1 MKHLLSSSAFLIVNK
16 QLAKQVG
23 LKGAVLLA
31 DLISKEEY
39 FIANGMTDGWFFN
52 TAKNIEEDTCL
63 TSHQQRKAIKSLKEL
78 GIIETKVIGVP
89 AKQHFKI
96 IENKL
101 LSYFNTSCEESVKL
115 VVKKTQTINKN
126 NNKNNN
132 NNNISNRRNEFVFEV
147 LSFDYDE
154 SVLNGFIDYWTEPN
168 KSNTKMKYELNKT
181 WETKRRLKTWAA
193 NQKKWDKPKSNKK
206 TMSKLDAQINEWQK
220 AKELLVILISLFL
233 LIVLNFVSDKSLS
246 FLTTSCSVSS
256 QLKIFNKLASFILKY
271 CLAGIPL
278 RLVSIIWY
286 FLSVLRTFLC

>member
-63 TSHQQRKAIKSLKEL
+63 TSHQQRKAIKRLKDL
-78 GIIETKVIGVP
+78 GIIETKVVGIP

-101 LSYFNTSCEESVKL
+101 LSYFNTSCEETAKL

-154 SVLNGFIDYWTEPN
+154 SILNGFVDYWTEPN
-168 KSNTKMKYELNKT
+168 KSNTKMKFELNKT
-181 WETKRRLKTWAA
+181 WSTKLRLKTWAA

-220 AKELLVILISLFL
+220 AKELL
-233 LIVLNFVSDKSLS
+233 
-246 FLTTSCSVSS
+246 
-256 QLKIFNKLASFILKY
+256 
-271 CLAGIPL
+271 
-278 RLVSIIWY
+278 
-286 FLSVLRTFLC
+286 

>member
-63 TSHQQRKAIKSLKEL
+63 TSHQQRKAIKNLKDL
-78 GIIETKVIGVP
+78 GIIETKVVGIP

-101 LSYFNTSCEESVKL
+101 LSYFNTSCEETAKL

-126 NNKNNN
+126 NNNNNN
-132 NNNISNRRNEFVFEV
+132 NNNISNRRNDFVFEV

-154 SVLNGFIDYWTEPN
+154 SILNGFIDYWTEPN

-181 WETKRRLKTWAA
+181 WSTKLRLKTWAN

-220 AKELLVILISLFL
+220 AKELL
-233 LIVLNFVSDKSLS
+233 
-246 FLTTSCSVSS
+246 
-256 QLKIFNKLASFILKY
+256 
-271 CLAGIPL
+271 
-278 RLVSIIWY
+278 
-286 FLSVLRTFLC
+286 